1 MIKLNILFFVLMS
14 GLNSFATGNIY
25 TRNSTCVDSKG
36 QFLFYY
42 TMDENGFDH
51 FKFSNGETFSPCYRT
66 QSNNF
71 IISGSP
77 TLQLEVYIKPTPY
90 SKAGVLRIGKCVEK
104 SYTCGCI
111 FESTSSISFVCNK
124 PLN

>member
-1 MIKLNILFFVLMS
+1 MT
-14 GLNSFATGNIY
+14 GLNSLAAENTY
-25 TRNSTCVDSKG
+25 ARSSTCVDSKG
-36 QFLFYY
+36 QFLFFYSL
-42 TMDENGFDH
+42 DENGHDH
-51 FKFSNGETFSPCYRT
+51 FKFKNGETFSPCYRT
-66 QSNNF
+66 ESNNF

-90 SKAGVLRIGKCVEK
+90 SKTGVLRIGKCVEK

-111 FESTSSISFVCNK
+111 YESTNSITFNCNN